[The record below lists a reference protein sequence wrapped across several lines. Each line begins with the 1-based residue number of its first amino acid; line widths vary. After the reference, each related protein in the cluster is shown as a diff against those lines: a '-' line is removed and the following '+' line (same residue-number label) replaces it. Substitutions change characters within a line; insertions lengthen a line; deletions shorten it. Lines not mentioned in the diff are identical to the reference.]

1 MIRHFSALLQFIT
14 ILFSWK
20 YFDQVC
26 TREEMEL
33 LAANSKES
41 DKLYNYL
48 MEKSNSKEWKKAIET
63 RDRLVRTDRL
73 G

>member
-1 MIRHFSALLQFIT
+1 
-14 ILFSWK
+14 
-20 YFDQVC
+20 
-26 TREEMEL
+26 MEL

-48 MEKSNSKEWKKAIET
+48 MEKSNSKEWKKALET
-63 RDRLVRTDRL
+63 RDRLVRTDRQ